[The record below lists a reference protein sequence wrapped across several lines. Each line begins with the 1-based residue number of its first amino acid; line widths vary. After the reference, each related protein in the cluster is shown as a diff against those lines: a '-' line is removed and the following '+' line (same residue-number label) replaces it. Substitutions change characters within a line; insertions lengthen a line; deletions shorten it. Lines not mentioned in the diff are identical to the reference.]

1 MCSQID
7 EDNPPRK
14 WLRIAKSIAQIKK
27 KHKPTP
33 PIKARGRIHFHP
45 RDKSNVTN
53 EFFGKI
59 STLDN

>member
-7 EDNPPRK
+7 EDIPPGK
-14 WLRIAKSIAQIKK
+14 WLRIAKLKK

-33 PIKARGRIHFHP
+33 PIKAHERIHFHP

-53 EFFGKI
+53 EFY
-59 STLDN
+59 TRQLT

>member
-7 EDNPPRK
+7 EDIPPEK

-33 PIKARGRIHFHP
+33 PIKAHGRIHFHP
-45 RDKSNVTN
+45 EINPMSPMSSLVKH
-53 EFFGKI
+53 
-59 STLDN
+59 LH